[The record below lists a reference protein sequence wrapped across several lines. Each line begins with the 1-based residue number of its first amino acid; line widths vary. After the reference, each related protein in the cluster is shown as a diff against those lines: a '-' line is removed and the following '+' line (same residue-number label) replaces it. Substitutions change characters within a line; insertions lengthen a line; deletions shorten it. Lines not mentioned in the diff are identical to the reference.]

1 MQNMH
6 RPMQLESF
14 FKEPKSKCAS
24 KHLQNKWVS
33 RRYYIIEVNL
43 YFFFFFFFRR
53 GGKWNSANKGNNE
66 LVFLIN
72 VSFVFAYKI
81 NVSARRLDE
90 QANGFCRAG
99 YLSRV
104 SETRWII
111 HTRRRRR
118 TSWPTVMIRRLEARE
133 NCSSRVFCMLP
144 EHSPAL

>member
-1 MQNMH
+1 MH
-6 RPMQLESF
+6 RPMLLESF

-24 KHLQNKWVS
+24 KHLRKQMSKQTVL
-33 RRYYIIEVNL
+33 YYWSKLIYI
-43 YFFFFFFFRR
+43 FFFFYFRR
-53 GGKWNSANKGNNE
+53 RGKWNSANKGNNE